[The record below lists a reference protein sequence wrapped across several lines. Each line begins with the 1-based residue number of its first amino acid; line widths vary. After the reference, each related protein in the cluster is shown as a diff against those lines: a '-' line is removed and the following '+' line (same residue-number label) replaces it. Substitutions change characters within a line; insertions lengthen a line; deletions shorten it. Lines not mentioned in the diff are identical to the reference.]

1 MSKSNA
7 KPSKH
12 DQATIGP
19 AAAEK
24 ARRLAIADL
33 AGKGQP
39 VAASAGASVPPA
51 ASAGAGAVGTVGAVV
66 GSPVPPKPTGAKGTP
81 KGGKSGKGS
90 NAKALPSKKEPK
102 PKKVSGLDA
111 VAMVLAA
118 VKRPMNMKEVFAE
131 TQSRKLWKTNG
142 ATPEATLYAAVI
154 REIAAKGKE
163 SRFKKHDRG
172 LFTVGAKA

>member
-1 MSKSNA
+1 MSKRNA

-19 AAAEK
+19 AAAGEGSETRH
-24 ARRLAIADL
+24 RRPRGQGATRGREH
-33 AGKGQP
+33 AGLP
-39 VAASAGASVPPA
+39 SVAPA
-51 ASAGAGAVGTVGAVV
+51 ASIARRTVGAVA

-81 KGGKSGKGS
+81 KGKGS
-90 NAKALPSKKEPK
+90 KKAKALPPKKEPK

-142 ATPEATLYAAVI
+142 ATPEATLYACGDP
-154 REIAAKGKE
+154 R
-163 SRFKKHDRG
+163 DRG
-172 LFTVGAKA
+172 QGQRGPVQET